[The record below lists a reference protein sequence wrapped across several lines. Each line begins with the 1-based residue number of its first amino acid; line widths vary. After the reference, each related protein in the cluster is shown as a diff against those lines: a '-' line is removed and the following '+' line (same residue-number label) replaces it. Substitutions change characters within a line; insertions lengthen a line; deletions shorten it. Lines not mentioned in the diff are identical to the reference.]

1 MTQRVGSLEAD
12 ALPED
17 TGVGSLEE
25 GAWPEEA
32 DAASLD
38 DSVAL
43 GVTMVREGA
52 GVASLDDGVA
62 LGAPVAR
69 EVADFSAVSRVT
81 RFCMARVPI
90 SSAQPG
96 CRWTSASV
104 RNVSHDIASCS
115 SSAFV
120 ASGRN

>member
-1 MTQRVGSLEAD
+1 MAADVVGPRPSRRPRTTSTSASSRAQFFSYVAGTSTGGLFVACGNRARNRGRRSAVTQR
-12 ALPED
+12 
-17 TGVGSLEE
+17 VGSLEE

-38 DSVAL
+38 D
-43 GVTMVREGA
+43 
-52 GVASLDDGVA
+52 GVA

-69 EVADFSAVSRVT
+69 EVADLSAVSRVT

-96 CRWTSASV
+96 C
-104 RNVSHDIASCS
+104 
-115 SSAFV
+115 
-120 ASGRN
+120 